1 LLSGNK
7 SVRTNEEDDDYQ
19 NKTIGSEIGGV
30 LKLNSGD
37 LIERS
42 IVELPLT
49 DLFEEWH
56 LKKLSLI

>member
-1 LLSGNK
+1 MK
-7 SVRTNEEDDDYQ
+7 INEEDEDFQ
-19 NKTIGSEIGGV
+19 NKTIGSEIEGV

-56 LKKLSLI
+56 LKKLTLI